1 MAQVPFF
8 LGFCESVLLWHLE
21 QAASRATEAQ
31 CQLCCGALAGCSE
44 VPCHPACVATLLLLS
59 FCELIHVICSVSE
72 HERRK
77 ENFQEIDYDLCG
89 FVKNVPFQTEHE
101 AASLT
106 CSLPG
111 DSLSS
116 VFQLHSGHILFS
128 SAPSLSLTLLRTWGR
143 SVSGRSNQALLEIHQ
158 HQHCFSVQPAVKA
171 CYTSTY
177 AHCHQFSNSPC
188 IRPSIAFHDFS
199 WRDAWVLQIW
209 NRTGCSGMG

>member
-1 MAQVPFF
+1 M
-8 LGFCESVLLWHLE
+8 
-21 QAASRATEAQ
+21 
-31 CQLCCGALAGCSE
+31 
-44 VPCHPACVATLLLLS
+44 PCHPACVATLLLLS

-116 VFQLHSGHILFS
+116 STLLLSTTSSESMLHKHLR
-128 SAPSLSLTLLRTWGR
+128 SLSSVFKFSLHKAIYCISRLQLKRCLSVANLEQNRVLWHGVRYWDSVRHGVQELT
-143 SVSGRSNQALLEIHQ
+143 
-158 HQHCFSVQPAVKA
+158 
-171 CYTSTY
+171 
-177 AHCHQFSNSPC
+177 
-188 IRPSIAFHDFS
+188 D
-199 WRDAWVLQIW
+199 
-209 NRTGCSGMG
+209 CS

>member
-1 MAQVPFF
+1 MSVWQAFPSSSSSWNQWRKAGKCLWQSMAQVPFF

-21 QAASRATEAQ
+21 QAPSRATEAQ

-116 VFQLHSGHILFS
+116 VFQLHSGHILC
-128 SAPSLSLTLLRTWGR
+128 LLLHHPFPW
-143 SVSGRSNQALLEIHQ
+143 H
-158 HQHCFSVQPAVKA
+158 F
-171 CYTSTY
+171 
-177 AHCHQFSNSPC
+177 
-188 IRPSIAFHDFS
+188 
-199 WRDAWVLQIW
+199 
-209 NRTGCSGMG
+209 